1 MRMKTAS
8 LSKNS
13 MFRLRKTA
21 RLLRKNRNF
30 FAHLTAVH
38 FSDASASLRVIYS
51 KGLCALRH
59 FMELGFAAFSAV
71 VNMCL
76 GTACHCSVVVCQH
89 GHTGWPV
96 FSNTKPACSGMAG
109 NVDTSRVNAG
119 YQVHCSSRVAMDR
132 VCNVGASV
140 AGWLADA
147 SGLDGL
153 GCRLC
158 ASCAGRGGIARAD
171 CHGTSQGSKCISA
184 LARKRQGKQRKQGLL
199 FFGIA
204 SMD

>member
-1 MRMKTAS
+1 MKTTS

-13 MFRLRKTA
+13 MFRLRKTS
-21 RLLRKNRNF
+21 RLLRKTRTF
-30 FAHLTAVH
+30 FAYLTAIH
-38 FSDASASLRVIYS
+38 FGDASASLRVIYS
-51 KGLCALRH
+51 KGLCALRY

-71 VNMCL
+71 VIMCL
-76 GTACHCSVVVCQH
+76 GITYCCSVVVCQH

-109 NVDTSRVNAG
+109 DVDTSRVG
-119 YQVHCSSRVAMDR
+119 GGCQVHCSSRVAMDR

-140 AGWLADA
+140 AGRLADS

-158 ASCAGRGGIARAD
+158 ASCAGRSGIARAD
-171 CHGTSQGSKCISA
+171 CHGASQGSKCISA
-184 LARKRQGKQRKQGLL
+184 LSR
-199 FFGIA
+199 
-204 SMD
+204 